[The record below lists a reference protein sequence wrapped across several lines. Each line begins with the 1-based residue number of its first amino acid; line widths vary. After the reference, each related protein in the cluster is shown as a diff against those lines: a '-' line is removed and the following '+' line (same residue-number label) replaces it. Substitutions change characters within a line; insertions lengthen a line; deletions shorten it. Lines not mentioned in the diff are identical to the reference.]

1 MASSDSTTISGLTE
15 LTAGNLKGAD
25 VVAIDDAS
33 AGETKKVQLSSL
45 GVTTQ
50 GAQIE
55 RASSGESGTPIA
67 LTGSGSGF
75 VDVTMESDN
84 ASNNVITS
92 DYTTADITLPADVG
106 VYMATYQCGLYRSS
120 GSGAVTAT
128 ARLELDGVTI
138 PGSVT
143 MINTSGSS
151 DKHSQG
157 ATCIFTS
164 TGANLVSL
172 KASSSVELTVDAA
185 HLCVVRLSTT
195 A

>member
-1 MASSDSTTISGLTE
+1 MASSDSTTISGLTA
-15 LTAGNLKGAD
+15 LTVAASGDRIALDD
-25 VVAIDDAS
+25 VDA
-33 AGETKKVQLSSL
+33 
-45 GVTTQ
+45 GVTKYITAANLILSGQ
-50 GAQIE
+50 TAQIE

-92 DYTTADITLPADVG
+92 DYTTGDVTLPTDVG

-128 ARLELDGVTI
+128 AQLELDGVII

-172 KASSSVELTVDAA
+172 KASSSVELTVDAG

>member
-1 MASSDSTTISGLTE
+1 MASSDSTTISGLTA
-15 LTAGNLKGAD
+15 LTVAASGDRIALDD
-25 VVAIDDAS
+25 VDA
-33 AGETKKVQLSSL
+33 
-45 GVTTQ
+45 GVTKYITAANLILSGQ
-50 GAQIE
+50 TAQIE
-55 RASSGESGTPIA
+55 RASSGESGTPVA